1 MIVEQFFPRKTPKP
15 NQNLMLKA
23 RNEPLKKYDVTL
35 TAHYRKTVS
44 VYAESPEQAK
54 EKTKIIL
61 FDTDLIN
68 FTDDDFV
75 CGEAD
80 ITEQSETV
88 LMVRVRIYYRK
99 MRIVRTVRTSAPCAV
114 SVCMRTTA
122 KNEMSYQAL
131 NLVSQIRLLGVSP

>member
-1 MIVEQFFPRKTPKP
+1 MSVDCIAVFAQKDPKP

-80 ITEQSETV
+80 ITEQSEDG
-88 LMVRVRIYYRK
+88 LD
-99 MRIVRTVRTSAPCAV
+99 CAGENTLQENEDC
-114 SVCMRTTA
+114 SDCPYFCPVCGECMY
-122 KNEMSYQAL
+122 EDDCEE
-131 NLVSQIRLLGVSP
+131 

>member
-1 MIVEQFFPRKTPKP
+1 M
-15 NQNLMLKA
+15 
-23 RNEPLKKYDVTL
+23 KKYDVTL
-35 TAHYRKTVS
+35 TAHYRKTVC

-54 EKTKIIL
+54 KKTRIIL

-68 FTDDDFV
+68 FTDDDFSAV
-75 CGEAD
+75 KPILPSRER
-80 ITEQSETV
+80 TV
-88 LMVRVRIYYRK
+88 LTVRARIHYRK
-99 MRIVRTVRTSAPCAV
+99 MKIVRTARTSALCAV

>member
-1 MIVEQFFPRKTPKP
+1 MCNAFLLREQPKL
-15 NQNLMLKA
+15 NQILLLKA

-44 VYAESPEQAK
+44 VYAESPNRQRKRQKLSCSIPTLSTLPMMILSAAK
-54 EKTKIIL
+54 PIL
-61 FDTDLIN
+61 PSR
-68 FTDDDFV
+68 
-75 CGEAD
+75 AR
-80 ITEQSETV
+80 TV

-131 NLVSQIRLLGVSP
+131 NLVSQIRLLGGSP

>member
-1 MIVEQFFPRKTPKP
+1 
-15 NQNLMLKA
+15 MLKA

-68 FTDDDFV
+68 FTDDDLSAAKPILPSRERT
-75 CGEAD
+75 GL
-80 ITEQSETV
+80 TV
-88 LMVRVRIYYRK
+88 RARIHHRK
-99 MRIVRTVRTSAPCAV
+99 MKIVRTARTSALCAV
-114 SVCMRTTA
+114 SVCMRTIA
-122 KNEMSYQAL
+122 KNETSYQAL